1 MWIPFLCHEFDKE
14 FCGMNTDV
22 GNIRFLKNENE
33 YVIFCGYLLQ
43 YFIHNFVIMSNYIVY
58 FIRDNI
64 FQTHFLFYLNA

>member
-33 YVIFCGYLLQ
+33 YVIFHTL
-43 YFIHNFVIMSNYIVY
+43 
-58 FIRDNI
+58 IR
-64 FQTHFLFYLNA
+64 YV